1 MEIRSATTSY
11 AKYKAKASYLRKK
24 EIKQQLDHLDVII
37 CNNLFCN
44 DVHLVLQEYDDL
56 KTEL

>member
-11 AKYKAKASYLRKK
+11 AKHKAKASFLREK
-24 EIKQQLDHLDVII
+24 EIKGQLDAII
-37 CNNLFCN
+37 CNNFFSS
-44 DVHLVLQEYDDL
+44 DIDHVLQEYDNL